1 MNSHKSNSFNKKQIQ
16 VPQRY
21 PGQVV
26 VNNSYTRNAYYT
38 LSFEYFDEK
47 KSNLDNLRAAHYRK
61 IITLL
66 KGLSRCAKPD
76 DFSNSVPMEIKPVRC
91 IGDYKRLYKGL
102 DEDEKL
108 YEVDITECRAF
119 FFIMEAEKTIQIIA
133 IAKHPEDK
141 KNRK

>member
-1 MNSHKSNSFNKKQIQ
+1 MSSPKGNSSNKKQIQ
-16 VPQRY
+16 VSQHY
-21 PGQVV
+21 SGQVV
-26 VNNSYTRNAYYT
+26 VNDSYTKNAYYT
-38 LSFEYFDEK
+38 LSFKYFDEK
-47 KSNLDNLRAAHYRK
+47 KSDLNNLKAAHYRK

-66 KGLSRCAKPD
+66 KGLSCCTKPD
-76 DFSNSVPMEIKPVRC
+76 DFNNSVPMEVKPVHC
-91 IGDYKRLYKGL
+91 SGDYKRFYKGL

-119 FFIMEAEKTIQIIA
+119 FFVMEAEKTIQIIA